1 MSTTLDTGLSFP
13 NGSELSDL
21 LDLDFSLAGELDLDD
36 LFAKALTGPVGDFFA
51 RPRKNVRNQL
61 VELGFMIAARSL
73 GRSDYDREV
82 LRRSCEALE
91 IFHAGS
97 LVVDDIEDGSLY
109 RRGEKSLHNVYGV
122 PLALNAGNWLYFLP
136 FKLID
141 DMSIEADRKA
151 ELARACQSTLL
162 RAHYGQALDLG
173 VSVECLPQERVAG
186 VSMAAMELK
195 AGVLTGLALSM
206 GAIALGAS
214 AELQQLL
221 NRFGRKAGIAL
232 QMFDDIG
239 NLTSSRNPEKRCE
252 DLRLK
257 RVGYVFGVASR
268 LLSADQFKELVELT
282 ARLPDSCER
291 IIELLSARF
300 VQDTARTEAVE
311 FLSKVLRD
319 MQVDLDLTP
328 KEIEQLE
335 WLKTCLVRSYE

>member
-1 MSTTLDTGLSFP
+1 MSTVLSFP

-36 LFAKALTGPVGDFFA
+36 LFAKALTEPVGDFFA

-73 GRSDYDREV
+73 GQKDFDREV

-109 RRGEKSLHNVYGV
+109 RRGEKSLHNVYGL

-141 DMSIEADRKA
+141 DMSIDAERKA
-151 ELARACQSTLL
+151 ELSRACQSTLL

-173 VSVECLPQERVAG
+173 VSVECLSQERVAG

-214 AELQQLL
+214 LELQQLL

-239 NLTSSRNPEKRCE
+239 NLTSSQNPAKRCE

-268 LLSADQFKELVELT
+268 ILNAAEFSELVEL
-282 ARLPDSCER
+282 ANRLPDSCDR
-291 IIELLSARF
+291 LLELLSSRS
-300 VQDTARTEAVE
+300 VQETARKEAIE
-311 FLSKVLRD
+311 FLTKVLHD
-319 MQVDLDLTP
+319 MCADLGLTSKEVDQ
-328 KEIEQLE
+328 IE
-335 WLKTCLVRSYE
+335 WLKACLVRSYE